1 MYFWVVCV
9 FSCLWQWIN
18 VQTIIPKCGS
28 PKGRETVILPSM
40 AMTARSV
47 LRTAT
52 SVGLWPHSEAQRH
65 KCADVNYA
73 IRIAST
79 LKLINRSSEL
89 HLMQKPNGNREAQ
102 RHIQKPNG
110 KCTGQCGTIRSQ
122 VQLWHCN
129 NCAKWHHDR
138 TSVFYSFILLDCEQ
152 IQPSAQSPK
161 QQIPIS
167 IFQKPTNCH
176 HTRINNR
183 HPLSTWMASHGS
195 AGRKS

>member
-1 MYFWVVCV
+1 
-9 FSCLWQWIN
+9 
-18 VQTIIPKCGS
+18 
-28 PKGRETVILPSM
+28 
-40 AMTARSV
+40 MTARSV

-110 KCTGQCGTIRSQ
+110 KCTANVAQSEAKCNCDIVIPMFSAWRPGRVRAAGPSPNNPWFSGAPKLNWVLLLFLLLLI
-122 VQLWHCN
+122 LWMPTL
-129 NCAKWHHDR
+129 HHDF
-138 TSVFYSFILLDCEQ
+138 TSFLESCKDRDYNS
-152 IQPSAQSPK
+152 QP
-161 QQIPIS
+161 
-167 IFQKPTNCH
+167 
-176 HTRINNR
+176 IN
-183 HPLSTWMASHGS
+183 S
-195 AGRKS
+195 